1 MVYTVHSILWLEGV
15 DLGSEMYVVTEE
27 INGLASGVDLGL
39 VDVLALTE
47 HAGSIEDRT
56 VLGRKEF
63 SHLESDGS
71 PYGPVSL

>member
-1 MVYTVHSILWLEGV
+1 MYIVAEEIDGLTCGV
-15 DLGSEMYVVTEE
+15 DFS
-27 INGLASGVDLGL
+27 L
-39 VDVLALTE
+39 VYVLALTE

-56 VLGRKEF
+56 VLGREEF